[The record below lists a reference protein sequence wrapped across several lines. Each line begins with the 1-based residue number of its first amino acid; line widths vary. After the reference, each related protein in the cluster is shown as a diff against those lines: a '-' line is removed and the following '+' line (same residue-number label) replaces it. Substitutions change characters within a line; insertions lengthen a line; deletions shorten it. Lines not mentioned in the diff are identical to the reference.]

1 MNLLQTDQSS
11 LTTSDWT
18 LLSNVVHAFDIF
30 NPLIKIRS
38 MIEHTRSRPN
48 LEISMNLMNTIFS
61 SVESFIHSTPDFR
74 IMTNEEQHS
83 LIERNIQGLWSF
95 HSCLTFHQS
104 QLFDQNENAI
114 LPLYGFDNVQ
124 QTKRITQQLDHD
136 ITLLK
141 LMLMIFAFSSNLF
154 TVIERKNFPDDGLL
168 LGTFRIFGSQNVYLT
183 IIWQYMIY
191 RYGFSETVKRF
202 AALVKTLLDMIRLA
216 SDITD
221 SNTTHRQLVGTVIE
235 QTKQTIDT
243 GIHENSPL
251 WGKI

>member
-1 MNLLQTDQSS
+1 M
-11 LTTSDWT
+11 
-18 LLSNVVHAFDIF
+18 F
-30 NPLIKIRS
+30 NPLIKIQS
-38 MIEHTRSRPN
+38 MIEHTRSQPS
-48 LEISMNLMNTIFS
+48 LQISMNLMNTIFS
-61 SVESFIHSTPDFR
+61 SVELFIHSTPDFR
-74 IMTNEEQHS
+74 IMTNEEQRS

-104 QLFDQNENAI
+104 QLFNQKDHENAI
-114 LPLYGFDNVQ
+114 LPLYGFVNVQ

-154 TVIERKNFPDDGLL
+154 TVIERMNFPDDGLL

-202 AALVKTLLDMIRLA
+202 AALIKTLLDMIRLA

-221 SNTTHRQLVGTVIE
+221 SNTTHRQLAGTVIE
-235 QTKQTIDT
+235 QTQQTIDT
-243 GIHENSPL
+243 GIHEYSPL